1 MESKIFINGL
11 IAEKFG
17 SEYVSE
23 YVRNRTP
30 YFWVE
35 FIETK
40 DLGIIHLPAYGSMHT
55 YKIIDE
61 KKWLL
66 SKLKYNF

>member
-17 SEYVSE
+17 SEYI
-23 YVRNRTP
+23 RKKTP

-40 DLGIIHLPAYGSMHT
+40 DLGIINLPAYGSMHT
-55 YKIIDE
+55 YKIVDE

-66 SKLKYNF
+66 NKIKYGF